1 MPREEER
8 TESGV
13 EAITSSSFA
22 LWHDLKYRSGQDET
36 RGEREKYLIYQTQSR
51 FFTASRH
58 DRGGKVDG

>member
-36 RGEREKYLIYQTQSR
+36 RWREREREVSNLSNAESIFYGL
-51 FFTASRH
+51 AS
-58 DRGGKVDG
+58 

>member
-8 TESGV
+8 TEGGV

-36 RGEREKYLIYQTQSR
+36 RGEREREREVSNLSNAESIFYGL
-51 FFTASRH
+51 AS
-58 DRGGKVDG
+58 